1 MALNAL
7 WRGKMNVDELTPL
20 ASELGA
26 DVPFFLTGGRCVATG
41 TGTTISPL
49 PDAPRQHLIIVTP
62 NAGVTTAKA
71 YESLN
76 AASLTTSDSDSI
88 LSSSLA
94 EQISADSTQWPAGQR
109 LRNDFETV
117 IFEIEPEIERV
128 KIALLEA
135 GARGAL
141 LAGSG
146 SSVFG
151 VFDDEAI
158 RDRALENL
166 RCEAGWKVFP
176 CHTLSRDEYVRPII
190 PLFTLS

>member
-1 MALNAL
+1 TVKPVHDPPK
-7 WRGKMNVDELTPL
+7 R
-20 ASELGA
+20 
-26 DVPFFLTGGRCVATG
+26 FLIV
-41 TGTTISPL
+41 
-49 PDAPRQHLIIVTP
+49 VTP
-62 NAGVTTAKA
+62 NARVATASA
-71 YESLN
+71 YAALN
-76 AASLTTSDSDSI
+76 AASLTTSESNSI

-94 EQISADSTQWPAGQR
+94 EQISADSTQWR

-151 VFDDEAI
+151 VFGDEAT

-166 RCEAGWKVFP
+166 RCEAGWKIFP